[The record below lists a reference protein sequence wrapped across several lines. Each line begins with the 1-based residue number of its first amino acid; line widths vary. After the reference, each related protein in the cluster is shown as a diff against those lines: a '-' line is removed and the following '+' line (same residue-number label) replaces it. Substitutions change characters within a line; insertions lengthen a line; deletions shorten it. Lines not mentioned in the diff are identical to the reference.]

1 MKDCGVN
8 TEIWKDLYAQG
19 KNDLRYPNEVLVR
32 MASRMLNPESHPRI
46 LDFGF
51 GTGANLIH
59 FARGGFSVSGV
70 EISNHAIEQ
79 TKMRL
84 DKEGL
89 SAELKLLDPNSH
101 LPYEDSCFDAVIAWQ
116 VLYYNNW
123 ETISTTVVELERV
136 LRSGGIFIGT
146 MAAPGDISQVLAE
159 PLGDGVYRS
168 RVPGQE
174 GCIVLIPEVEM
185 LQRVFPNK
193 IIETGEFFY
202 RYGNT
207 TSRHFIVTYQKS

>member
-1 MKDCGVN
+1 
-8 TEIWKDLYAQG
+8 
-19 KNDLRYPNEVLVR
+19 
-32 MASRMLNPESHPRI
+32 MASRILNPEVHRHI

-59 FARGGFSVSGV
+59 LARAGFSVYGG

-79 TKMRL
+79 TRTRL

-101 LPYEDSCFDAVIAWQ
+101 LPYRDDFFDAVIAWQ

-123 ETISTTVVELERV
+123 ETIKTAVVELERV
-136 LRSGGIFIGT
+136 MRSGGIFIGT

-168 RVPGQE
+168 RVPSQE
-174 GCIVLIPEVEM
+174 GCIVLIPELEM
-185 LQRVFPNK
+185 LQRIFPGR
-193 IIETGEFFY
+193 ILDIGEFSF
-202 RYGNT
+202 RYGEVVA
-207 TSRHFIVTYQKS
+207 RHWIISFKKD